1 MKRKTDLP
9 SSANSTIL
17 RINGETFTVKEI
29 NEHMGNT
36 WHVFYYVLVFLVSL
50 LFTKFVNEA
59 EELNSSIFQNTACT
73 R

>member
-1 MKRKTDLP
+1 MQRKTDLH

-29 NEHMGNT
+29 NEHMGNS
-36 WHVFYYVLVFLVSL
+36 YPIIKYDLVSIVSL

-59 EELNSSIFQNTACT
+59 EAMNSGIFQNTTCT

>member
-9 SSANSTIL
+9 NSANSTIL

-29 NEHMGNT
+29 NEHMGNY
-36 WHVFYYVLVFLVSL
+36 WHMSYYDVVFIVSL

-59 EELNSSIFQNTACT
+59 EELNSGIFQNTTCT